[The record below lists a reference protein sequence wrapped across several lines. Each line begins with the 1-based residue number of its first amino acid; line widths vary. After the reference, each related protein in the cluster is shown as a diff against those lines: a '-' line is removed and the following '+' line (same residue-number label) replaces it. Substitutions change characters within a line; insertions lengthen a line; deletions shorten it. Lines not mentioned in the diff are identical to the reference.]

1 MVDVSFSGTITMSS
15 NQQFDHEKLD
25 VYQLALSFVSWLTD
39 LIAEVRES
47 KSPQLREI
55 IDQVDRASTSIVLNI
70 AEGNGRRS
78 TKQRAR
84 FFDDAR
90 GSATESA
97 ACLDVLIAKKA
108 ATRERVSEGKQTLLR
123 VVAMLTKL
131 VERFDK

>member
-1 MVDVSFSGTITMSS
+1 MPTS
-15 NQQFDHEKLD
+15 NHRQFDHEKLD
-25 VYQLALSFVSWLTD
+25 VYQLALSFVTWLTD
-39 LIAEVRES
+39 LLGEVRQS
-47 KSPQLREI
+47 GTPQLREI

-97 ACLDVLIAKKA
+97 ACLDVLIAKRA
-108 ATRERVSEGKQTLLR
+108 ATGDRVMEGKRTLLR
-123 VVAMLTKL
+123 IVSILTKL

>member
-1 MVDVSFSGTITMSS
+1 MSS

>member
-1 MVDVSFSGTITMSS
+1 MPTS
-15 NQQFDHEKLD
+15 NPRQFDHEKLD
-25 VYQLALSFVSWLTD
+25 VYQLALSFVTWLTD
-39 LIAEVRES
+39 LLEEVRQS
-47 KSPQLREI
+47 GTPQLREI

-97 ACLDVLIAKKA
+97 ACLDVLIAKRS
-108 ATRERVSEGKQTLLR
+108 ATGDRIMEGKRTLLR
-123 VVAMLTKL
+123 IVSILTKL

>member
-1 MVDVSFSGTITMSS
+1 MTMIK
-15 NQQFDHEKLD
+15 QKHFDHEKLD

-39 LIAEVRES
+39 LLIEVRQS

-55 IDQVDRASTSIVLNI
+55 IDQVDRASTSIILNI

-97 ACLDVLIAKKA
+97 ACLDVLIPKRA
-108 ATRERVSEGKQTLLR
+108 ATGARVLEGKQTLLR
-123 VVAMLTKL
+123 IVAMLTKL

>member
-1 MVDVSFSGTITMSS
+1 MSS

-84 FFDDAR
+84 LFDDAR